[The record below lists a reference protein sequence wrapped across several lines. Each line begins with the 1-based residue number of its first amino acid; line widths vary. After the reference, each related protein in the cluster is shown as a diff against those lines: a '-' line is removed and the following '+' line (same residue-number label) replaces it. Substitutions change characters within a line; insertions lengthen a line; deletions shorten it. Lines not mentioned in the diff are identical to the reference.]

1 MPTEN
6 VIATD
11 QSPGRAPAAKKSG
24 FYYNWGPQA
33 WLDMWASNK
42 MLVKRIHP
50 TVSHAFLPILRLS
63 GDATQIDHDYDE
75 IKSRREIVRRFD
87 SPREKW
93 RKRYGNFLR
102 EAEWAL
108 LELRKY
114 YSQKQYEEIVVG
126 TTVALFRE
134 TSADFIEMMD
144 RAAEKNRDKKPTSG
158 GPKKPGFLVRLMFEH
173 FNPAGW
179 LMGPAKV
186 VEFNSATG
194 ETVIEIPACAWHTC
208 VQSDT
213 LPNPDALPEEGC
225 LYICKAPFEFMFNG
239 ENGGMLF
246 EFDPHLPETSC
257 TVRTR
262 WGKG

>member
-1 MPTEN
+1 MIT
-6 VIATD
+6 TD
-11 QSPGRAPAAKKSG
+11 QSPGRVPAAKKSG
-24 FYYNWGPQA
+24 FFYNWGPQA
-33 WLDMWASNK
+33 WLDMWASN
-42 MLVKRIHP
+42 MFLVKRVHP
-50 TVSHAFLPILRLS
+50 TVSYSYLPILRLS
-63 GDATQIDHDYDE
+63 GDAEQIDRGYEDV
-75 IKSRREIVRRFD
+75 KSHREIVRWFY

-114 YSQKQYEEIVVG
+114 YSQRQYEEIVVG
-126 TTVALFRE
+126 TAVALFRE

-144 RAAEKNRDKKPTSG
+144 RGGEKYRDKKPTPGSS
-158 GPKKPGFLVRLMFEH
+158 KKPGFWTRLVFEH

-179 LMGPAKV
+179 LMGPANI
-186 VEFNSATG
+186 VEFDSATG

-225 LYICKAPFEFMFNG
+225 LYICKAPFERMFNG
-239 ENGGMLF
+239 ENGGALF
-246 EFDPHLPETSC
+246 EFDPHLPEPSC
-257 TVRTR
+257 TVRMR